1 MADLMIDLE
10 TLGVAPDGAIL
21 TIAAQSF
28 DPFGEGWHDRHY
40 YARVSLEEQTDRVID
55 DGTVNWWSQQSAQAQ
70 EEAFGETGRIPLQQA
85 LGELFS
91 LMFHADHIWA
101 NGITFDIAI
110 LEHAFKSYEM
120 GLPFKYYKVLDA
132 RTVYNL
138 WPDLPRGAVS
148 HHALDDCQ
156 QQILKLQRTFKHI
169 GVTRLK

>member
-1 MADLMIDLE
+1 MIELE
-10 TLGVAPDGAIL
+10 TIGVAPDGAIL
-21 TIAAQSF
+21 TIDAQRF
-28 DPFGEGWHDRHY
+28 IPHGDGWHDRHY
-40 YARVSLEEQTDRVID
+40 KARVSLDEQSARVIG
-55 DGTVNWWSQQSAQAQ
+55 DGTVYWWSQQSAEAQ
-70 EEAFGETGRIPLQQA
+70 EEAFGEAGRIPLQQA

-101 NGITFDIAI
+101 NGITFDIVI

-156 QQILKLQRTFKHI
+156 QQILKLQATLKHLE
-169 GVTRLK
+169 VNKLK

>member
-1 MADLMIDLE
+1 MIDLE
-10 TLGVAPDGAIL
+10 TLGVAPDGTIL

-28 DPFGEGWHDRHY
+28 DPFDHGWHDRPY
-40 YARVSLEEQTDRVID
+40 YARVSLDEQTDRVIND
-55 DGTVNWWSQQSAQAQ
+55 STVNWWSQQSAEAQ
-70 EEAFGETGRIPLQQA
+70 EEAFGEAGRIPLQQA
-85 LGELFS
+85 LSELFS

-156 QQILKLQRTFKHI
+156 QQILKLQATLKHL
-169 GVTRLK
+169 GVTKLK